1 MARGSCEIIEKP
13 LKAGF
18 HLNFGEKMNFCF
30 FSKLATL
37 TI

>member
-1 MARGSCEIIEKP
+1 MKVGVENYWRF
-13 LKAGF
+13 KAGF

-37 TI
+37 TT